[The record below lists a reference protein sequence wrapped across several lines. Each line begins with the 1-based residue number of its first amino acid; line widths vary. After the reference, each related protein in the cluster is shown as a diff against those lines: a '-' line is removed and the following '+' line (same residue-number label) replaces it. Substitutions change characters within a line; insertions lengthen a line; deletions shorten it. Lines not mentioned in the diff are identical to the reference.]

1 MWVKSHNYSINLDNC
16 LHYHSVTL
24 FRGGNGTEFRLTDG
38 SIITITCDYETVHKQ
53 VTDAMTVPD
62 LYTVVLEY

>member
-1 MWVKSHNYSINLDNC
+1 MWVISHTYSINLDQCCYYRASKAHPSQTVFKMTNDR
-16 LHYHSVTL
+16 YV
-24 FRGGNGTEFRLTDG
+24 
-38 SIITITCDYETVHKQ
+38 IITCDYKTVHKQ

>member
-1 MWVKSHNYSINLDNC
+1 MWVISHNYSINLDQC
-16 LHYHSVTL
+16 CYYRASKIDDEGRTV
-24 FRGGNGTEFRLTDG
+24 FKMTDG
-38 SIITITCDYETVHKQ
+38 KFVIITCDYKTVHKQ